1 MPDERGG
8 SWSGGVESDN
18 EVQNS
23 NDESSESD
31 EESDQEDDESGHEEN
46 GLEEEAEGYDYLLNE
61 EESNNDRVDD
71 NERPRKRV
79 KTKNGVPDEEVPSDD
94 PVNCIQPTIKRE
106 PSSDDQASD
115 QIDPDEVDPDET
127 SKFPPEE

>member
-8 SWSGGVESDN
+8 SWSGGEESDN

-31 EESDQEDDESGHEEN
+31 EESDQEDDESGREEN
-46 GLEEEAEGYDYLLNE
+46 GQEEETEGCDGVLDE
-61 EESNNDRVDD
+61 EESNNYDD

-79 KTKNGVPDEEVPSDD
+79 KKNGVPDEEVPSDD

-106 PSSDDQASD
+106 PGSDDQTSD
-115 QIDPDEVDPDET
+115 Q
-127 SKFPPEE
+127 